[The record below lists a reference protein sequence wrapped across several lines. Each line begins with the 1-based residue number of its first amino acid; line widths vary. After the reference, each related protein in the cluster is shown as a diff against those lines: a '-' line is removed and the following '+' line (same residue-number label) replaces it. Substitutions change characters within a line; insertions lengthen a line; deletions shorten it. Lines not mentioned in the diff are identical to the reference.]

1 MLTKI
6 LRQLS
11 FFLAGAINR
20 DQHQH
25 GDSSNPYDVQSAEGE
40 SFTPRGMPNTQN
52 YIRDDINQAN
62 PEHFSVETNE
72 NGVDSGS

>member
-1 MLTKI
+1 M
-6 LRQLS
+6 
-11 FFLAGAINR
+11 

-25 GDSSNPYDVQSAEGE
+25 GGSSDPCDVQSAKGE

-52 YIRDDINQAN
+52 CTRDDINQAN